1 MTFGRVECAAKADR
15 RSVVL
20 GFLCLYALA
29 MRPRSAPAAS
39 EQAVFNAEE
48 LAEPWSA
55 VKFTLLDGRG
65 DPMPGIVIRLPDGGW
80 YASSL
85 ICPHNKCDVM
95 YVRDLAVARD
105 SFNVEVDSPVLA
117 CPCHFSVFDVLRHGR
132 VISGP
137 APAAPV
143 QLNVE
148 VREGKVIVSR

>member
-1 MTFGRVECAAKADR
+1 LTSGCGKCAAKADR
-15 RSVVL
+15 RSLVL
-20 GFLCLYALA
+20 GFLCLCSLV
-29 MRPRSAPAAS
+29 MRPRNAPAAS
-39 EQAVFNAEE
+39 EQAVFSAEE

-65 DPMPGIVIRLPDGGW
+65 DPMPGIVIHLPDGGW

-85 ICPHNKCDVM
+85 ICPHNQCDVM
-95 YVRDLAVARD
+95 YVRDFAVARD

>member
-1 MTFGRVECAAKADR
+1 
-15 RSVVL
+15 
-20 GFLCLYALA
+20 
-29 MRPRSAPAAS
+29 
-39 EQAVFNAEE
+39 
-48 LAEPWSA
+48 
-55 VKFTLLDGRG
+55 LLDGSG
-65 DPMPGIVIRLPDGGW
+65 DPMPGIVIRLPGGGW

-117 CPCHFSVFDVLRHGR
+117 CPCHFSVFDILRHGH

-137 APAAPV
+137 APDAPV

-148 VREGKVIVSR
+148 VREGKVFVNR